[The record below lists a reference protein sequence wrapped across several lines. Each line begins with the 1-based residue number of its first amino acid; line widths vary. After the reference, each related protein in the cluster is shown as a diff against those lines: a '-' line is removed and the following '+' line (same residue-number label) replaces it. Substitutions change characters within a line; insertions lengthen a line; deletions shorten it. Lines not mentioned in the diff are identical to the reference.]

1 MDNTF
6 FGIYIPAKSTAA
18 MTMAMVLAILLGG
31 VIGIE
36 REIRGRAAGLRTHML
51 VCVGST
57 LFTLVSVNLSGGDPG
72 RIAAQV
78 VSGIG
83 FLGAGAIIRE
93 GMNVRGLTTA
103 ASIWTTAAIG
113 LALGAGPRFGELA
126 VIGTGIVVFTLWIVN
141 RFEDWV
147 EARVY
152 KLVKLE
158 IALRNPEESSARV
171 LARLAAHRAFIR
183 GVQHESQEDSDI
195 HQMSVQARLPDRADR
210 TALVNELSQEPG
222 VVSCSIV

>member
-6 FGIYIPAKSTAA
+6 FGIYVPAKSTAA
-18 MTMAMVLAILLGG
+18 MTMAMVLAIVLGG
-31 VIGIE
+31 MIGLE

-57 LFTLVSVNLSGGDPG
+57 LFTLVSVNLSRGDPG

-93 GMNVRGLTTA
+93 GMNIRGLTTA

-126 VIGTGIVVFTLWIVN
+126 VIGTVIVVFTLWIVD

-147 EARVY
+147 EAKVY
-152 KLVKLE
+152 KLVDLVVE
-158 IALRNPEESSARV
+158 LRDAQDSSARV
-171 LARLAAHRAFIR
+171 LERIAAHRGFIR
-183 GVQHESQEDSDI
+183 AMEFERQEETDVQKMTVH
-195 HQMSVQARLPDRADR
+195 MKLPDRADR
-210 TALVNELSQEPG
+210 AKLVAEISQEPDI
-222 VVSCSIV
+222 VSCRLA

>member
-6 FGIYIPAKSTAA
+6 FGIYVPAKSTAA
-18 MTMAMVLAILLGG
+18 MSMAMVLAILLGG
-31 VIGIE
+31 MIGLE
-36 REIRGRAAGLRTHML
+36 RELKGRTAGLRTHML

-57 LFTLVSVNLSGGDPG
+57 LFTLVSMNMSKGDPG

-93 GMNVRGLTTA
+93 GMNIRGLTTA

-113 LALGAGPRFGELA
+113 LALGAGPKSGELA
-126 VIGTGIVVFTLWIVN
+126 VIGALIVVFTLWVMD

-147 EARVY
+147 ESHVHRVANIEV
-152 KLVKLE
+152 LM
-158 IALRNPEESSARV
+158 RNPLETSGRV
-171 LARLAAHRAFIR
+171 LARVTAHKLFIR
-183 GVQHESQEDSDI
+183 GIEYESEEETEEQRMVVHVRIPER
-195 HQMSVQARLPDRADR
+195 MDR
-210 TALVNELSQEPG
+210 TKLLHDVSQDPD
-222 VVSCSIV
+222 VVSCRIA